1 MTEAKFIE
9 VEIKCFWLNI
19 LKALLP
25 PLLSKGL
32 NVKEDSPFSKI

>member
-1 MTEAKFIE
+1 MTEAKVIE
-9 VEIKCFWLNI
+9 VEIKCFSLNI

-25 PLLSKGL
+25 SLLSKGL